1 MLTHDESALTAE
13 PALDGARLR
22 RLRRER
28 GLSAHKLAE
37 RANLCVRQIWRL
49 EAGHR
54 PNVRAVTVARIALA
68 LTTTMD
74 YLMGLSQDPAPY
86 PTDRRVP
93 GDGCC
98 AGADG

>member
-1 MLTHDESALTAE
+1 MATHDESALTAE

-22 RLRRER
+22 QLRRER
-28 GLSAHKLAE
+28 GLSARKLAE

-54 PNVRAVTVARIALA
+54 PNVRAITVARIALA

-74 YLMGLSQDPAPY
+74 YLMGLSEDPAPH

-93 GDGCC
+93 GN
-98 AGADG
+98 

>member
-1 MLTHDESALTAE
+1 MLTHNESALAAG

-22 RLRRER
+22 QLRRER
-28 GLSAHKLAE
+28 GFSARNLAE
-37 RANLCVRQIWRL
+37 QADLCVRQISRM

-74 YLMGLSQDPAPY
+74 YLIELSEEPVPY
-86 PTDRRVP
+86 STERPLGQVMHR
-93 GDGCC
+93 
-98 AGADG
+98 

>member
-1 MLTHDESALTAE
+1 MATHDESAVTAE

-22 RLRRER
+22 QLRRER
-28 GLSAHKLAE
+28 GLPARKLAE

-54 PNVRAVTVARIALA
+54 PNVRAVTVAHIALA

-74 YLMGLSQDPAPY
+74 YLMGLTEDPSPH
-86 PTDRRVP
+86 PSDHGPSGT
-93 GDGCC
+93 
-98 AGADG
+98 